1 MTGEGE
7 KADIFAQKNLGLREV
22 NEGCLLSYED
32 FFVGV
37 LVE

>member
-1 MTGEGE
+1 MTGEGA
-7 KADIFAQKNLGLREV
+7 KADIFAQENLGLREV
-22 NEGCLLSYED
+22 KGGCLLSYED